1 MVSWFG
7 WLEGMDFATLTNML
21 NGFSC
26 HRWWPALICYPTEVP
41 EKIQSLPHSVGEFP
55 VYFFGSRDYFWLT
68 SGRCF
73 KYQEGDKGGVSGR
86 TSLAYHFQKGRL
98 NNSYW
103 TLVNSKD
110 TRKIEWNLFKNNRG
124 NSQTMLVTSFSC
136 LYC

>member
-1 MVSWFG
+1 
-7 WLEGMDFATLTNML
+7 MDFATLTNEL

-26 HRWWPALICYPTEVP
+26 NRWWPALICYPTEVP

-55 VYFFGSRDYFWLT
+55 VFFFGSKDYFWLT

-98 NNSYW
+98 N
-103 TLVNSKD
+103 
-110 TRKIEWNLFKNNRG
+110 
-124 NSQTMLVTSFSC
+124 VTVTEHLSSC
-136 LYC
+136 FV